1 MELPVIWYIAAIV
14 TNTAVI
20 VLAVYI
26 ALLATAYYIERRI
39 ALRSRPRTYTLRKLN
54 PGEERK
60 WHDQF

>member
-1 MELPVIWYIAAIV
+1 MELSVIWYIAAIV
-14 TNTAVI
+14 ANTAVI

-39 ALRSRPRTYTLRKLN
+39 ALRIRKLN

>member
-14 TNTAVI
+14 ANTAVI

-39 ALRSRPRTYTLRKLN
+39 ARTYTLRKLN